1 MSDDAVDDGIDKA
14 GAVLDL
20 RDRLD
25 LVYQGRPRNACADR
39 AFTAVVEAFDMPR
52 ALPEALLEGFAWD
65 AVGRRYDTL
74 SGVLDY
80 SARVAA
86 AIAELSSASMTQLK
100 SPASTTLGVSGS
112 WRGAKAADTAL
123 E

>member
-1 MSDDAVDDGIDKA
+1 MIDAQDMAECHAAIRTGSLSFYAASRLLPADVRDPSLALYAFCRMSDDAVDDGIDKA

-52 ALPEALLEGFAWD
+52 ALPEASGRVVKAFVDFA
-65 AVGRRYDTL
+65 
-74 SGVLDY
+74 
-80 SARVAA
+80 
-86 AIAELSSASMTQLK
+86 
-100 SPASTTLGVSGS
+100 ASTK
-112 WRGAKAADTAL
+112 RGLA
-123 E
+123 